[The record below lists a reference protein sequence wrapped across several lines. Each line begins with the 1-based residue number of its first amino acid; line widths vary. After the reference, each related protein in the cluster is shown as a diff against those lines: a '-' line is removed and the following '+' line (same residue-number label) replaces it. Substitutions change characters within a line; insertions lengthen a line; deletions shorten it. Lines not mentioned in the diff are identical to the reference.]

1 MAVHWKIPF
10 KSFGGTTYEVR
21 IYDDDF
27 TGSTPVTLVGG
38 VDPFVT
44 QEDDDEDVFTP
55 IRTQTGYIRIFDDGK
70 DANGNS
76 FNWRD
81 LIPVGALDRRVE
93 LYSGSTLRW
102 SGYIQPQ
109 SFSGDIYNG
118 PQEREFPICDRLT
131 ILKCYDVVPGDYQ
144 SSNFA
149 RLLYYIFSKIPTG
162 SSLQFDFGGG
172 SYIDG
177 WLKKGVMWSL
187 FGELDNSGN
196 VQAKYSCYEM
206 LEEVCKFFGWTCR
219 LHGSVVYFEL
229 SGDSSTWRLLTYSAL
244 NSLGNGSSYAYNDST
259 PTPRTSLP
267 GTFAS
272 MNNSETFVPGWRK
285 CRVESDV
292 DKISTVIEYPQD
304 EMFNRYKNNA
314 VTRSGTYYYQFTK
327 LAQNLQSQDYDFED
341 VKLTFRSNNSQS
353 SYYVG
358 TPWIYA
364 NSMKENPNDL
374 SFNNVIYI
382 EKETPTSTIS
392 PYLMRMTTK
401 SGFWIA
407 NGILVISGKTY
418 IDGAANN
425 QWTTYTAAGYLI
437 CYLKIGGKYA
447 VVMRES
453 GNFGKPY
460 IANWSDNFSSFFVE
474 TGNSEDREPTSEQQ
488 GMGQII
494 NTRIWSEQYPSYDGF
509 GLPLLN
515 NPPGGVIEFGIVGF
529 HDSFPPAGSSANM
542 RGVCIQDLKIE
553 FFRENSESVAND
565 ADTNKYVASGNRL
578 FFHEKEVHTIFTCDS
593 NNQFG
598 LSIITNPDGSYC
610 QTLTFADGDAS
621 AGQHLANRMAS
632 FGNKIRRVMQLDM
645 NVNDAYNPAVLLN
658 YESVK
663 YATLS
668 ISRNWC
674 NDTYTMKFIEIS

>member
-76 FNWRD
+76 LGDGWWRS

-292 DKISTVIEYPQD
+292 NKISTVIEYPSQEIMERFEFMRPPYPAPSVVQWGYRFVKKGIRITPWYGLD
-304 EMFNRYKNNA
+304 VFKDVTVAFHEEGSGGTLAISNPYIYAYLQERIPHNINYINSLAVWRSPATSPTYLFRMISHRTFSLYDGIVVISSKAQIEVEDAVHQRVITYDAYGILTLMLKVGTKYWNGSTWTETLSTFDVQTGGENR
-314 VTRSGTYYYQFTK
+314 
-327 LAQNLQSQDYDFED
+327 QSQTGQQEGVGSIWNDHFY
-341 VKLTFRSNNSQS
+341 NSE
-353 SYYVG
+353 YPDYVG
-358 TPWIYA
+358 H
-364 NSMKENPNDL
+364 
-374 SFNNVIYI
+374 
-382 EKETPTSTIS
+382 
-392 PYLMRMTTK
+392 
-401 SGFWIA
+401 
-407 NGILVISGKTY
+407 GIPVTGSV
-418 IDGAANN
+418 
-425 QWTTYTAAGYLI
+425 
-437 CYLKIGGKYA
+437 GGI
-447 VVMRES
+447 VE
-453 GNFGKPY
+453 
-460 IANWSDNFSSFFVE
+460 FS
-474 TGNSEDREPTSEQQ
+474 
-488 GMGQII
+488 
-494 NTRIWSEQYPSYDGF
+494 
-509 GLPLLN
+509 
-515 NPPGGVIEFGIVGF
+515 IVGF
-529 HDSFPPAGSSANM
+529 TDLTYNSESDM
-542 RGVCIQDLKIE
+542 RQVNLTDLKIE
-553 FFRENSESVAND
+553 FLRKSSSEVKTD

-610 QTLTFADGDAS
+610 QTLTFADGDTS

>member
-76 FNWRD
+76 LGDGWWRS

-244 NSLGNGSSYAYNDST
+244 NSLGNGSSYTYSDST

-292 DKISTVIEYPQD
+292 GRISTVIEYPSQEIMD
-304 EMFNRYKNNA
+304 YFSYS
-314 VTRSGTYYYQFTK
+314 TPGRSGTRPPYWFTK
-327 LAQNLQSQDYDFED
+327 KHAATFVNVLSFRDVLLAFHQEGSGGTLA
-341 VKLTFRSNNSQS
+341 RSNPYIYAYLEERVPHNIDFINSLAVWRSPATSPTYLFRMTSKRAFSLYDGIVVISANAQIDEIQAGS
-353 SYYVG
+353 SSVVTYDAYGILELMLKVGTKYWNGSTWTETLSTFLVQTGGADRPSQTEQQEGIGSIWNDHYFDSAYPDYVG
-358 TPWIYA
+358 H
-364 NSMKENPNDL
+364 
-374 SFNNVIYI
+374 
-382 EKETPTSTIS
+382 
-392 PYLMRMTTK
+392 
-401 SGFWIA
+401 
-407 NGILVISGKTY
+407 GIPVTGSV
-418 IDGAANN
+418 
-425 QWTTYTAAGYLI
+425 
-437 CYLKIGGKYA
+437 GGI
-447 VVMRES
+447 VE
-453 GNFGKPY
+453 
-460 IANWSDNFSSFFVE
+460 FS
-474 TGNSEDREPTSEQQ
+474 
-488 GMGQII
+488 
-494 NTRIWSEQYPSYDGF
+494 
-509 GLPLLN
+509 
-515 NPPGGVIEFGIVGF
+515 IVGF
-529 HDSFPPAGSSANM
+529 TDLTYNSESDM
-542 RGVCIQDLKIE
+542 RQVNLTDLKIE
-553 FFRENSESVAND
+553 FLRKRNSPGVQTD